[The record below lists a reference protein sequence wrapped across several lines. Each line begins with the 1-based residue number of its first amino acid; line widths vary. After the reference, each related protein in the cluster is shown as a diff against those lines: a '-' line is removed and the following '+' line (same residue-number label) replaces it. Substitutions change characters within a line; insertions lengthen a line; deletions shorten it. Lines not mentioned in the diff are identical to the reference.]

1 MVIRALGDLV
11 DVAAIFPVP
20 DLPIL
25 TEESLKTAILVLT
38 KRQEKTA

>member
-1 MVIRALGDLV
+1 VIRALGDLV

-25 TEESLKTAILVLT
+25 GNRGVTENSMIIND
-38 KRQEKTA
+38 